1 MIAAIALTAA
11 LTLTP
16 AQGVVVDVVQHGQK
30 VSDGSSLYVGRHYH
44 QRYEKL
50 RKCIRWKE
58 SRNAYGAN
66 TGTGKYR
73 GAYQLSV
80 KMRIGAAWMIQKE
93 LRLTLPERSAKRI
106 GAQLRNTHANNWHPS
121 WQDMAFWIIWNDGA
135 GRSHWA
141 QTNTM
146 KGCT

>member
-1 MIAAIALTAA
+1 LIAAIALTAA

-50 RKCIRWKE
+50 RKCIRLKE

-66 TGTGKYR
+66 NGTGKYR
-73 GAYQLSV
+73 GAYQLSIN
-80 KMRIGAAWMIQKE
+80 MRIGASWMIQKE

-106 GAQLRNTHANNWHPS
+106 GAQLRNTHANNWHPF

-146 KGCT
+146 RGCT